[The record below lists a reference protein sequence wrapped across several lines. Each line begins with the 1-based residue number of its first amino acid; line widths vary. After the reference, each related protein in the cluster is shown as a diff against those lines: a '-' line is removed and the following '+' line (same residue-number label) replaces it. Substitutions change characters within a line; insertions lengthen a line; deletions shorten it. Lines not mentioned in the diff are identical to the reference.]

1 MAQRLLIETCLG
13 NFSYEMLQALFE
25 GTSDIVFAKGVDGR
39 YVAFNEAGARLA
51 GRSIQELIGKT
62 DAEIFPPDLAAQKM
76 AADRKVLET
85 GKFVNYELTLLT
97 EDGLRTFAS
106 TKAPIRDAQG
116 KITGLIG
123 IARETTE
130 AARTERSLKGQRH
143 VLEILAIG
151 APLKEVLD
159 EIVRSIERETPG
171 IYCTIL
177 LMDWEGKHLLTGAA
191 PSLPDGYNRA
201 VDGAPIGPRCGSCGT
216 AAYLGKEVI
225 VTDTFTDPLW
235 VDYVEL
241 AKKYN
246 LRSCWSTPVIS
257 REGKVLGTFAMYSH
271 EIRCPSALDSQLIK
285 DATHLTSIALEH
297 IWLKESLVMA
307 AKRQQAMG
315 EVSKC
320 LLEAQL
326 DLPVNLERGA
336 HWVVENLSDGCMIH
350 LLSRDQKHSKAV
362 AFHHVNPK
370 AVEMAKKLKL
380 GQFFIKQGSTDLVVR
395 TGRSVLIP
403 EVTRQIAWSLVEPE
417 LRPYLE
423 QFFVHSFVSV
433 ALRAA
438 GKTIGV
444 ITAIRDQTKR
454 PFNEDDQK
462 LLQEFADRFAQSVQS
477 AFLLAETRDAVR
489 IREDFMAV
497 ASHELKTPLT
507 PLKMQLN
514 LLRRI
519 LDSGGLENKPRARE
533 LLRLIGSTDQQIKK
547 LVWLI
552 DDMLEASRISAGRLT
567 LKEGSVDLAEVVQE
581 VCDRF
586 AYELG
591 ASKCELRLNLEPGVV
606 GRWDPLRIEQI
617 VTNLLTNAMKYG
629 SGNPIEITV
638 SSHENTGILSVRDFG
653 IGISEIDQGRIFQR
667 FERAVTLK
675 RYGGLGLGL
684 FITRQIVEAHHGTIH
699 VKSEVGRGS
708 TFTVELPKTF
718 ELKKAA

>member
-1 MAQRLLIETCLG
+1 
-13 NFSYEMLQALFE
+13 MLQALFE

-39 YVAFNEAGARLA
+39 YFAFNEAGARLA
-51 GRSIQELIGKT
+51 GRSVADLIGKT
-62 DAEIFPPDLAAQKM
+62 DAEIFPPEFAAQKL
-76 AADRKVLET
+76 AADRTVLES
-85 GKFVNYELTLLT
+85 GKYLNHELTLRT
-97 EDGLRTFAS
+97 ENGLRTFSS

-116 KITGLIG
+116 KIIGVFG

-130 AARTERSLKGQRH
+130 TNRAERSLKAQRH
-143 VLEILAIG
+143 VLEILAMG

-159 EIVRSIERETPG
+159 EIVRSIESETPG

-177 LMDWEGKHLLTGAA
+177 LVDREGKHLLTGAA
-191 PSLPDGYNRA
+191 PSLPDDYNRA
-201 VDGAPIGPRCGSCGT
+201 IEGAPIGARGGSCGT

-235 VDYVEL
+235 TDYVEL
-241 AKKYN
+241 AKKYD

-257 REGKVLGTFAMYSH
+257 KEGTVLGTFAMYSH
-271 EIRCPSALDSQLIK
+271 EMRSPTALDFQLIK

-297 IWLKESLVMA
+297 IWMRESLVVA
-307 AKRQQAMG
+307 AKREKAMG
-315 EVSKC
+315 AVSKN

-326 DLPVNLERGA
+326 DLPVILERGA
-336 HWVVENLSDGCMIH
+336 HWVVDNMSDGCMIH

-362 AFHHVNPK
+362 AFHHVNPE

-380 GQFFIKQGSTDLVVR
+380 GHFFIKQGSTDLVVR
-395 TGRSVLIP
+395 TGKSVLIP
-403 EVTRQIAWSLVEPE
+403 EVTRQIAWSLIEPE

-423 QFFVHSFVSV
+423 KFFVHSFVSV

-438 GKTIGV
+438 GRTIGV

-454 PFNEDDQK
+454 PFNEIDQNF
-462 LLQEFADRFAQSVQS
+462 LQEFADRFAQSVQS

-519 LDSGGLENKPRARE
+519 LDSGGLENKPKTRE
-533 LLRLIGSTDQQIKK
+533 VLRLIGSSDQQIKK

-567 LKEGSVDLAEVVQE
+567 LKEGSVDLAEVVQD

-638 SSHENTGILSVRDFG
+638 TSSSGNGGKLVVRDFG
-653 IGISEIDQGRIFQR
+653 IGISPVDQGRIFQR

-684 FITRQIVEAHHGTIH
+684 FITRQIVEAHHGTIK
-699 VKSEVGRGS
+699 VESQVGRGS
-708 TFTVELPKTF
+708 TFTVELPKET
-718 ELKKAA
+718 EAKKAA